1 MSPGQPGQGSPQGR
15 GFGNGNLS
23 KMEVTGKANTKVKWQ
38 GMKDDW
44 TRLKKNLDDK
54 ILQAKGHVAPREYR
68 DLIKR
73 YFEARA
79 KAQAKA
85 AGEKD

>member
-1 MSPGQPGQGSPQGR
+1 MTPGQPGQGSPTGR
-15 GFGNGNLS
+15 GAGNGNLS
-23 KMEVTGKANTKVKWQ
+23 LMEVTGKPGSKVKWV

-44 TRLKKNLDDK
+44 TRLRRNLDDK

-68 DLIKR
+68 ELVKR

-79 KAQAKA
+79 KAKAKA
-85 AGEKD
+85 SGEKD